1 MIFLPD
7 TNACITLLRR
17 RDDRL
22 IARWKAVKVTDIVL
36 CSITVYELRYG
47 AQRSAN
53 PTAEHVKLD
62 LFLNPFTSLPFDDQ
76 CARRCAEVRAE
87 LEANGNVIG
96 PHDLQIAAIALQHG
110 LTLVTHNSREFSRIR
125 GLKLD
130 DWKLSCCPCE
140 SGSELR
146 LQLLTPQ
153 PEMHNACHGGTAS
166 YFAYRVD

>member
-17 RDDRL
+17 RDQHL
-22 IARWKAVKVTDIVL
+22 IARWQSVKVTDIVL

-53 PTAEHVKLD
+53 PSREHSKLD
-62 LFLNPFTSLPFDDQ
+62 LFLSPFQSLPFDDQ

-87 LEANGNVIG
+87 LEAKGQVIG
-96 PHDLQIAAIALQHG
+96 PHDLQIAAIALQHQ
-110 LTLVTHNSREFSRIR
+110 LTLVTHNSREFSRIA

-130 DWKLSCCPCE
+130 DWE
-140 SGSELR
+140 
-146 LQLLTPQ
+146 
-153 PEMHNACHGGTAS
+153 A
-166 YFAYRVD
+166 